1 MTDDT
6 FKDAFRKGYAK
17 GYVAGKSKKQKLAQ
31 LDHAAAQRQ
40 AFRDRAFLTV
50 LPWVFQ
56 QNTWGITT
64 NGKHTPYSTVD
75 ERVKLAWNIANSAT
89 DQRP

>member
-1 MTDDT
+1 MN
-6 FKDAFRKGYAK
+6 DAYKQAEQRGYAK
-17 GYVAGKSKKQKLAQ
+17 GYAAGQRKKQRLAKLE
-31 LDHAAAQRQ
+31 HAAAQRQ

-56 QNTWGITT
+56 QGTWGTT
-64 NGKHTPYSTVD
+64 VNGKHTPYSTVD
-75 ERVKLAWNIANSAT
+75 ERVKFAWNIAKSAT

>member
-1 MTDDT
+1 MTDN
-6 FKDAFRKGYAK
+6 AQNAYAK
-17 GYVAGKSKKQKLAQ
+17 GYAAGRRKKQKLAEI
-31 LDHAAAQRQ
+31 DRIEAQRRT
-40 AFRDRAFLTV
+40 FRDRAFLTV